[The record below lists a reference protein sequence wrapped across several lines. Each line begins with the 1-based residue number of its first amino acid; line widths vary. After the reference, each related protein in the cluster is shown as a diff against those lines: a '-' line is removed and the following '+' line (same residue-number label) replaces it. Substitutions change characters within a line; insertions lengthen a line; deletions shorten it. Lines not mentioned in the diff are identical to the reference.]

1 MVSTDEELVEELE
14 SQRQTIM
21 LDGALRLVEE
31 HHRDTGAGVER
42 ELFEEYLDTM
52 TFRYEGF
59 PSSVDEALVSED
71 SWHGGGHIYEL
82 SENRISYYPPRWHDE
97 LRETSD
103 LREYLRVMETDAM
116 ETEGGDREAV
126 TDDGALMDMLLD
138 AAVAIGGMDREDA
151 RSQIET
157 LKTDGEVRVYP
168 EQHANPWVQRI

>member
-1 MVSTDEELVEELE
+1 MASTDEELVSELE

-21 LDGALRLVEE
+21 MDGAMRLVEE

-59 PSSVDEALVSED
+59 PSSLDEILVDED
-71 SWHGGGHIYEL
+71 SWQGGGHLYEL
-82 SENRISYYPPRWHDE
+82 SGDRISYYPSRWHDE
-97 LRETSD
+97 LSDTTD

-116 ETEGGDREAV
+116 TTEGGNREAV
-126 TDDGALMDMLLD
+126 TDDGVLEQMLLD

-151 RSQIET
+151 RSQIEKLRT
-157 LKTDGEVRVYP
+157 EDEIREYP
-168 EQHANPWVQRI
+168 SQHANPWVQLI

>member
-1 MVSTDEELVEELE
+1 MASTDEELVEELE

-31 HHRDTGAGVER
+31 HHWDTDAGVER

-59 PSSVDEALVSED
+59 SSSVDEALVSED

-82 SENRISYYPPRWHDE
+82 PGNRISYYPPRWHDE
-97 LRETSD
+97 LSERSD

-126 TDDGALMDMLLD
+126 TDDGVLMDMLLD

>member
-31 HHRDTGAGVER
+31 HHRDTGAGIER

-71 SWHGGGHIYEL
+71 SWHGSGHIYEL